1 MGRAQR
7 FSLRKRAIEV
17 FVNGGLLGS
26 SWMQGYNGDAA
37 ELVHISEDGVAVVA
51 IVHDRAEIGLEAGF
65 G

>member
-1 MGRAQR
+1 MA
-7 FSLRKRAIEV
+7 
-17 FVNGGLLGS
+17 GLLGS

-51 IVHDRAEIGLEAGF
+51 IVHDRAGIGLEAGF